1 MTDREFLDEIE
12 NFSLDKEDL
21 NKKVDDLLGN
31 GAGKVS
37 LIHFII
43 EHKKCTL
50 SEAVV
55 IIESCPNYNKRFKN
69 EKNISN
75 R

>member
-21 NKKVDDLLGN
+21 NKKVDDLLEK
-31 GAGKVS
+31 GAGKVP

-43 EHKKCTL
+43 AHKNCKL
-50 SEAVV
+50 SEAME
-55 IIESCPNYNKRFKN
+55 IIESCPNYNKRFK
-69 EKNISN
+69 
-75 R
+75 

>member
-21 NKKVDDLLGN
+21 NKKVDDLLEKGT
-31 GAGKVS
+31 GKVP

-43 EHKKCTL
+43 AYKNCKL
-50 SEAVV
+50 SEAMK
-55 IIESCPNYNKRFKN
+55 IIKSCPNYNKRLK
-69 EKNISN
+69 
-75 R
+75 